1 MAMPVVAEVQD
12 LFRAVDGGATLALL
26 AKLAME
32 KACASKLDE
41 TRNAI
46 QVRCPCLI
54 WHTKGNDSLR
64 KWSSPPNLAM
74 CPLWHAASPQQ
85 SCRFLVP
92 ELKKA

>member
-1 MAMPVVAEVQD
+1 MLSMIPTYNSCVWTSRVHTMAMPVVAEVQD

-46 QVRCPCLI
+46 QVQYFC
-54 WHTKGNDSLR
+54 
-64 KWSSPPNLAM
+64 
-74 CPLWHAASPQQ
+74 
-85 SCRFLVP
+85 
-92 ELKKA
+92 

>member
-46 QVRCPCLI
+46 QVRCSCRI
-54 WHTKGNDSLR
+54 WRTKGNEPSR
-64 KWSSPPNLAM
+64 KWSFAPNLA
-74 CPLWHAASPQQ
+74 LWHAVSPQQ
-85 SCRFLVP
+85 ACRFLMQDS
-92 ELKKA
+92 KTA

>member
-54 WHTKGNDSLR
+54 WRTKGNEQL
-64 KWSSPPNLAM
+64 PA
-74 CPLWHAASPQQ
+74 
-85 SCRFLVP
+85 
-92 ELKKA
+92 